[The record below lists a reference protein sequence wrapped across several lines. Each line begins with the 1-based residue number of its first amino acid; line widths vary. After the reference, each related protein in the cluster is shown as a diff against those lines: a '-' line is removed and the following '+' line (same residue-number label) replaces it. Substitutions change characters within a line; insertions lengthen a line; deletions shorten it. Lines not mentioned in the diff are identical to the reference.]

1 MKYPELIIVD
11 KERTIK
17 KVTGGVVEGG
27 GGWGGGGERG
37 RIACLQANDRP
48 GEKKA
53 RNV

>member
-27 GGWGGGGERG
+27 GVGGGGG
-37 RIACLQANDRP
+37 GKGQNSLLASQ
-48 GEKKA
+48 
-53 RNV
+53 

>member
-17 KVTGGVVEGG
+17 KVTGGVVEG

>member
-27 GGWGGGGERG
+27 GKGGGGKG
-37 RIACLQANDRP
+37 QNSLLASQ
-48 GEKKA
+48 
-53 RNV
+53 

>member
-27 GGWGGGGERG
+27 GGERG

>member
-27 GGWGGGGERG
+27 GGWGGGGG
-37 RIACLQANDRP
+37 KGQNSLLASQ
-48 GEKKA
+48 
-53 RNV
+53 